1 MKFYSITNC
10 RLCKSKNL
18 LKRLSLTP
26 TPWALTCETFLS
38 KDQWIWLL
46 KEFGYN
52 GDYEFIFFN

>member
-1 MKFYSITNC
+1 MVESYTTNEE
-10 RLCKSKNL
+10 LFNL
-18 LKRLSLTP
+18 QC
-26 TPWALTCETFLS
+26 WALTCETFLS